1 MINTLEK
8 KIRKKENSLVKIL
21 ILIFT
26 GIIAFGAIILP
37 ISSRPTAFELTIGSV
52 ATQDFQ
58 APRSLTYKSEV
69 LTQQKINA
77 IKNSV
82 PPVYLNIDPAISRQQ
97 IDRLRKS
104 LDFITLVRND
114 NNSDIDQ
121 KINDISNLTHVQV
134 SREIATQLIN
144 LDEQTWTSIQ
154 RETLLVLE
162 QVFRTSIR
170 DYQVEEAKSRVPNL
184 VSFSFNE
191 ENLKLID
198 ALVSPFVVA
207 NSLYSK
213 ELTNEAINTAISEV
227 EPVEKTYSPG
237 EIIIRRGQIID
248 EQTYE
253 ALEQFN
259 FISPDNKQQEYIA
272 SGLFILLQMFFMG
285 LYFNKQ
291 RANSYTVK
299 EIFIISIA
307 FIIFLL
313 AAKFLIPNRTV
324 LPYIFPFAGFTFA
337 IGTLFGFEAAFV
349 LSLSLSTIISFGAF
363 DFQSILPFYLI
374 PSLVGSLILGQGRRV
389 SVFFSAGFITG
400 ILSAGIVISIRLL
413 DGSTDLIGMITLS
426 GASIF
431 NGMAS
436 ASLGLLMQ
444 FFVAQIL
451 GITTAIQLLEISR
464 PDHPL
469 LQFILTN
476 APGSYQHSLQVANM
490 AEQAAK
496 DIGADQLLTRV
507 GSLYHDAGKAA
518 NPSFFIENQ
527 ISEDLNAH
535 DDLDPYLSA
544 ATIIQHVPDGV
555 ELAKKYRLPARI
567 IDFILEHHGT
577 LMTKY
582 FYVKAVE
589 MNDND
594 SESVDVNDFRYPGPI
609 PQSKETALLMLAD
622 GVEARARA
630 DKPSNR
636 EELEKIIHGVIDFCI
651 KEGQL
656 EDTDL
661 TMKDLN
667 TIVNSFS
674 NTLINT
680 YHPRIKY
687 PELKTQ
693 PVEQK
698 EEENETSNLDS
709 E

>member
-1 MINTLEK
+1 MINSLEK
-8 KIRKKENSLVKIL
+8 KFKKRENSFFKIL
-21 ILIFT
+21 ILILT

-37 ISSRPTAFELTIGSV
+37 ISSRPTAFELSVGSV

-58 APRSLTYKSEV
+58 APRNLTYTSDY
-69 LTQQKINA
+69 LTEQKLTT

-82 PPVYLNIDPAISRQQ
+82 TPVYLNIDPAISRQQ

-104 LDFITLVRND
+104 IDFITLVRND
-114 NNSDIDQ
+114 SYSDLNQ
-121 KINDISNLTHVQV
+121 KINDISNLTHTQI
-134 SREIATQLIN
+134 SREVATQLIN
-144 LDEQTWTSIQ
+144 LDEQTWVSIQ
-154 RETLLVLE
+154 REAILVLE
-162 QVFRTSIR
+162 QVFRATIR
-170 DYQVEEAKSRVPNL
+170 DYQVQEAKQRVPTL
-184 VSFSFNE
+184 ISFSFSEDNSKII
-191 ENLKLID
+191 EN
-198 ALVSPFVVA
+198 LVSPFVVP
-207 NSLYSK
+207 NSLFSK
-213 ELTNEAINTAISEV
+213 ELTDEAINLAIEQV
-227 EPVEKTYSPG
+227 EPVEKSYSPG
-237 EIIIRRGQIID
+237 EIIIRRGQIIE

-253 ALEQFN
+253 ALEKFN
-259 FISPDNKQQEYIA
+259 FISPDNKQQEYFATGI
-272 SGLFILLQMFFMG
+272 FILLQMFFLG
-285 LYFNKQ
+285 LYFSKQ
-291 RANSYTVK
+291 RSNSFSVK
-299 EIFIISIA
+299 EILIISIA

-313 AAKFLIPNRTV
+313 SAKFLIPNRTV

-349 LSLSLSTIISFGAF
+349 LSLSLGSIISFGAF
-363 DFQSILPFYLI
+363 DFQSLLPFYLI
-374 PSLVGSLILGQGRRV
+374 PSLCGSLILGQGRRI
-389 SVFFSAGFITG
+389 SVFFSAGFVTG
-400 ILSAGIVISIRLL
+400 ILSAGVILAIRLL

-426 GASIF
+426 GASLF

-476 APGSYQHSLQVANM
+476 APGSYQHSLQVANL

-507 GSLYHDAGKAA
+507 GALYHDAGKAA

-527 ISEDLNAH
+527 IASDLNSH
-535 DDLDPYLSA
+535 DDLDPYISA
-544 ATIIQHVPDGV
+544 ATIIQHIPDGV
-555 ELAKKYRLPARI
+555 ELSKKYRLPSRI
-567 IDFILEHHGT
+567 TDFVREHHGT

-582 FYVKAVE
+582 FYVKAIE
-589 MNDND
+589 ANNNNADL
-594 SESVDVNDFRYPGPI
+594 VDVNDFRYPGPI
-609 PQSKETALLMLAD
+609 PQSKETAMLMLAD

-630 DKPSNR
+630 DKPTNR
-636 EELEKIIHGVIDFCI
+636 EELEKIIHGVIDFCL

-667 TIVNSFS
+667 IIVTSFS

-693 PVEQK
+693 PVELL
-698 EEENETSNLDS
+698 NEPDKS
-709 E
+709 

>member
-1 MINTLEK
+1 MINSLEK
-8 KIRKKENSLVKIL
+8 KIRKKENSLIKIIIL
-21 ILIFT
+21 ILT

-37 ISSRPTAFELTIGSV
+37 ISSRPTAFELSIGSV

-58 APRSLTYKSEV
+58 APRSLTYESEF
-69 LTQQKINA
+69 LTQQKINS
-77 IKNSV
+77 IKNSIT
-82 PPVYLNIDPAISRQQ
+82 PVYLNIDSAISRQQ

-104 LDFITLVRND
+104 LDYITLVRND
-114 NNSDIDQ
+114 SFADINQ

-134 SREIATQLIN
+134 SRDVATQLVN

-154 RETLLVLE
+154 RETLIVLE
-162 QVFRTSIR
+162 QVFRSSIR
-170 DYQVEEAKSRVPNL
+170 DYQVEEAKSRVPTL
-184 VSFSFNE
+184 VSFSFND

-207 NSLYSK
+207 NSLFSE
-213 ELTNEAINTAISEV
+213 ELTQQAINDAISQV
-227 EPVEKTYSPG
+227 EPVQKTYSPG

-253 ALEQFN
+253 ALVQFN
-259 FISPDNKQQEYIA
+259 FISPENKQQEYIA
-272 SGLFILLQMFFMG
+272 SGLFVLVQMFFLG
-285 LYFNKQ
+285 LYFNRQ
-291 RANSYTVK
+291 RTNTYTTK
-299 EIFIISIA
+299 EILIISII

-313 AAKFLIPNRTV
+313 SAKFLIPNRTV
-324 LPYIFPFAGFTFA
+324 LPYIYPFAGFTFA

-349 LSLSLSTIISFGAF
+349 LSLSLSSLISFGAF
-363 DFQSILPFYLI
+363 DFQSLLPFYLL
-374 PSLVGSLILGQGRRV
+374 PSLFGSLILGQGRRI
-389 SVFFSAGFITG
+389 SVFFSAGLVTG
-400 ILSAGIVISIRLL
+400 ILSAVIIIAIRLL

-426 GASIF
+426 GASLF

-476 APGSYQHSLQVANM
+476 APGSYQHSLQVSNM

-527 ISEDLNAH
+527 VSGVINSH

-567 IDFILEHHGT
+567 IDFVKEHHGT

-582 FYVKAVE
+582 FYVKAIE
-589 MNDND
+589 MNSND
-594 SESVDVNDFRYPGPI
+594 SDEVDVNDFRYPGPI

-630 DKPSNR
+630 DKPTNR
-636 EELEKIIHGVIDFCI
+636 EDLEKIIHGVIDFCI

-667 TIVNSFS
+667 TIVSSFS

-693 PVEQK
+693 PVEPK
-698 EEENETSNLDS
+698 EEVDEA
-709 E
+709 

>member
-1 MINTLEK
+1 MKKSLEK
-8 KIRKKENSLVKIL
+8 KFKNNENSLIKIFIL
-21 ILIFT
+21 ILT
-26 GIIAFGAIILP
+26 GIIAFGVNILP
-37 ISSRPTAFELTIGSV
+37 ISSRPTAFELYVGSV

-58 APRSLTYKSEV
+58 APRNLTYTSEI
-69 LTQQKINA
+69 LTEQKINS

-97 IDRLRKS
+97 IDSLRKS
-104 LDFITLVRND
+104 QDFITLVRND
-114 NNSDIDQ
+114 PFSDLNQ
-121 KINDISNLTHVQV
+121 KINDVSNLTHIKL
-134 SREIATQLIN
+134 SREVATQLIN
-144 LDEQTWTSIQ
+144 LDEATWVSIQ
-154 RETLLVLE
+154 RESILVLE
-162 QVFRTSIR
+162 QVFQASIR
-170 DYQVEEAKSRVPNL
+170 DYQIQEAKLRVPTL
-184 VSFSFNE
+184 ISFSFSE
-191 ENLKLID
+191 ESSKIIENL
-198 ALVSPFVVA
+198 VTPFVVS
-207 NSLYSK
+207 NSLFSK
-213 ELTNEAINTAISEV
+213 ELTDDAINSAIGLV
-227 EPVEKTYSPG
+227 EPVQKTYSPG
-237 EIIIRRGQIID
+237 EIIIRRGQVID
-248 EQTYE
+248 DQTYE
-253 ALEQFN
+253 ALEKFN
-259 FISPDNKQQEYIA
+259 FISPDNKNQEYFA
-272 SGLFILLQMFFMG
+272 SGIFILLQMVFMG
-285 LYFNKQ
+285 LYFSKQ
-291 RANSYTVK
+291 KSNTYSVK
-299 EIFIISIA
+299 EFLIISII

-313 AAKFLIPNRTV
+313 SAKFLIPNRTV

-349 LSLSLSTIISFGAF
+349 LSLSLSSIISFGSF
-363 DFQSILPFYLI
+363 DFQSLLPFYLI
-374 PSLVGSLILGQGRRV
+374 PSLCGALILGQGRRV
-389 SVFFSAGFITG
+389 SVFFSAGLITG
-400 ILSAGIVISIRLL
+400 ILSAGIILAIRLL
-413 DGSTDLIGMITLS
+413 DGSTDLMGMITLS
-426 GASIF
+426 GASLF

-476 APGSYQHSLQVANM
+476 APGTYQHSLQVANV

-507 GSLYHDAGKAA
+507 GALYHDAGKSA

-527 ISEDLNAH
+527 VATNINSH
-535 DDLDPYLSA
+535 DNVDPYLSA

-567 IDFILEHHGT
+567 IDFIREHHGT
-577 LMTKY
+577 LMTRY

-589 MNDND
+589 LNNNE
-594 SESVDVNDFRYPGPI
+594 ESAVNVDDFRYPGPT

-630 DKPSNR
+630 DKPTNR
-636 EELEKIIHGVIDFCI
+636 EELEIIIHGVIDFCL

-693 PVEQK
+693 PVELL
-698 EEENETSNLDS
+698 NEPEKS
-709 E
+709 

>member
-1 MINTLEK
+1 MINSLEK
-8 KIRKKENSLVKIL
+8 KFKKRENSFFKIL
-21 ILIFT
+21 ILILT

-37 ISSRPTAFELTIGSV
+37 ISSRPTAFELSVGSV

-58 APRSLTYKSEV
+58 APRNLTYTSDY
-69 LTQQKINA
+69 LTEQRITS

-82 PPVYLNIDPAISRQQ
+82 TPVYLNIDPAISRQQ

-104 LDFITLVRND
+104 IDFITLVRND
-114 NNSDIDQ
+114 SYSDLSQ
-121 KINDISNLTHVQV
+121 KINDLSNLTHTQI
-134 SREIATQLIN
+134 SRDLATQLIN
-144 LDEQTWTSIQ
+144 LDEQTWVSLQ
-154 RETLLVLE
+154 REAILVLE
-162 QVFRTSIR
+162 QVFRATIR
-170 DYQVEEAKSRVPNL
+170 DNQVQEAKQRVPTL
-184 VSFSFNE
+184 ISFSFSEDNTKIIE
-191 ENLKLID
+191 K
-198 ALVSPFVVA
+198 LVSPFVVP
-207 NSLYSK
+207 NSLFSK
-213 ELTNEAINTAISEV
+213 ELTDEAINLAIEQV
-227 EPVEKTYSPG
+227 EPVEKSYSPG

-248 EQTYE
+248 NQTYE
-253 ALEQFN
+253 ALEKFD
-259 FISPDNKQQEYIA
+259 FISPDNKQQEYFATGIFV
-272 SGLFILLQMFFMG
+272 LVQIFLLG
-285 LYFNKQ
+285 LYFSRQ
-291 RANSYTVK
+291 RSNALSVK
-299 EIFIISIA
+299 EILIISIA

-313 AAKFLIPNRTV
+313 SAKFLIPNRTV

-349 LSLSLSTIISFGAF
+349 LSLSLSSMISFGSF
-363 DFQSILPFYLI
+363 DFQSLLPFYLI
-374 PSLVGSLILGQGRRV
+374 PSICGSLILGQGRRI
-389 SVFFSAGFITG
+389 SVFFSAGLVTG
-400 ILSAGIVISIRLL
+400 VLSAGVILAIRLL

-426 GASIF
+426 GASLF

-469 LQFILTN
+469 LQYILTN

-507 GSLYHDAGKAA
+507 GVLYHDAGKAA

-527 ISEDLNAH
+527 IASDINSH
-535 DDLDPYLSA
+535 DELDPYLSA

-555 ELAKKYRLPARI
+555 DLAKKFRLPSRI
-567 IDFILEHHGT
+567 IDFIKEHHGT
-577 LMTKY
+577 LMVKY
-582 FYVKAVE
+582 FYVKAIE
-589 MNDND
+589 ANNHD
-594 SESVDVNDFRYPGPI
+594 SNSVDVDDFRYPGPI

-622 GVEARARA
+622 GVEAKARA
-630 DKPSNR
+630 DKPTNR
-636 EELEKIIHGVIDFCI
+636 EELEKIIHGVIDFCL

-656 EDTDL
+656 EDTEL

-667 TIVNSFS
+667 IIINSFS

-687 PELKTQ
+687 PELKPQ
-693 PVEQK
+693 PVELL
-698 EEENETSNLDS
+698 NEPDES
-709 E
+709 

>member
-1 MINTLEK
+1 MINSLEK
-8 KIRKKENSLVKIL
+8 KIRKKENSLIKIF
-21 ILIFT
+21 ILLLT
-26 GIIAFGAIILP
+26 GVVAFGSIILP
-37 ISSRPTAFELTIGSV
+37 ISSRPTAFELSVGSV
-52 ATQDFQ
+52 ASQDFQ
-58 APRSLTYKSEV
+58 APRSLTYRSEF
-69 LTQQKINA
+69 LTQQRINTVT
-77 IKNSV
+77 NSV
-82 PPVYLNIDPAISRQQ
+82 TPVYLNIDPAISRQQ
-97 IDRLRKS
+97 IDRLRRS
-104 LDFITLVRND
+104 LDYITLVRND
-114 NNSDIDQ
+114 SFADLNQ
-121 KINDISNLTHVQV
+121 KINDVSNLTFVKL
-134 SREIATQLIN
+134 SRETATLLLN
-144 LDEQTWTSIQ
+144 LDEQTWVSIQ

-162 QVFRTSIR
+162 QVFRSSIR

-184 VSFSFNE
+184 VSFSFSE
-191 ENLKLID
+191 ENLKIID
-198 ALVSPFVVA
+198 VIVSQFVVA
-207 NSLYSK
+207 NSLFSQ
-213 ELTNEAINTAISEV
+213 ELTDQAIKDAISQI
-227 EPVEKTYSPG
+227 EPVEKTYSPV

-253 ALEQFN
+253 ALVQFN
-259 FISPDNKQQEYIA
+259 FISPENKQQEYVA
-272 SGLFILLQMFFMG
+272 SGLFILLQMIFLG

-291 RANSYTVK
+291 RSNSYTVK
-299 EIFIISIA
+299 EILIISIA
-307 FIIFLL
+307 FLIFLL
-313 AAKFLIPNRTV
+313 SAKFLIPNRTV

-337 IGTLFGFEAAFV
+337 IGTLFGFEAAFI
-349 LSLSLSTIISFGAF
+349 LSLSLSSIIAFGSF
-363 DFQSILPFYLI
+363 DFQSLLPFYLL
-374 PSLVGSLILGQGRRV
+374 PSLFGSLILGQGRRV
-389 SVFFSAGFITG
+389 SVFFTSGLVTG
-400 ILSAGIVISIRLL
+400 IISAITIISIRLL

-426 GASIF
+426 GASLF
-431 NGMAS
+431 NGMAA

-444 FFVAQIL
+444 YFVAQIL

-507 GSLYHDAGKAA
+507 GALYHDAGKAA

-527 ISEDLNAH
+527 ISGDLNAH

-544 ATIIQHVPDGV
+544 ATIIQHVPDGAD
-555 ELAKKYRLPARI
+555 LAKKYRLPARI
-567 IDFILEHHGT
+567 IDFVNEHHGT

-582 FYVKAVE
+582 FYVKAIE
-589 MNDND
+589 LNGNDV
-594 SESVDVNDFRYPGPI
+594 ESVDVNDFRYPGPI
-609 PQSKETALLMLAD
+609 PQTKETALLMLAD

-630 DKPSNR
+630 DKPTNR

-674 NTLINT
+674 STLINT

-693 PVEQK
+693 PVEVQK
-698 EEENETSNLDS
+698 ENAEA
-709 E
+709 

>member
-1 MINTLEK
+1 MKNSLEK
-8 KIRKKENSLVKIL
+8 RLKKRESSYIKIFIL
-21 ILIFT
+21 ILA
-26 GIIAFGAIILP
+26 GIVAFGANILP
-37 ISSRPTAFELTIGSV
+37 ISSRPTAFELSVGSV
-52 ATQDFQ
+52 STQDFQ
-58 APRSLTYKSEV
+58 APRTLTYTSEI
-69 LTQQKINA
+69 LTEQKINS

-82 PPVYLNIDPAISRQQ
+82 SPVYLNIDPAISRQQ

-114 NNSDIDQ
+114 PFSDLNQ
-121 KINDISNLTHVQV
+121 KINDISNLTHIQL
-134 SREIATQLIN
+134 SRDVALQLIN
-144 LDEQTWTSIQ
+144 LDEPTWVSIQ
-154 RETLLVLE
+154 RESILVLE
-162 QVFRTSIR
+162 QVFRSTIR
-170 DYQVEEAKSRVPNL
+170 DYQLQESKLRIPTL
-184 VSFSFNE
+184 ISFSFSE
-191 ENLKLID
+191 ENTKIIEN
-198 ALVSPFVVA
+198 LVSPFVVP
-207 NSLYSK
+207 NSLFSK
-213 ELTNEAINTAISEV
+213 ELTDEAIQSAVAQV
-227 EPVEKTYSPG
+227 EPVQKTYSPG
-237 EIIIRRGQIID
+237 EIIIRRGQVID
-248 EQTYE
+248 DQTYE
-253 ALEQFN
+253 ALEKFN
-259 FISPDNKQQEYIA
+259 FISPDNKNQGYFA
-272 SGLFILLQMFFMG
+272 SGIFILLQMFFLG
-285 LYFNKQ
+285 LYFSKQ
-291 RANSYTVK
+291 KSNTFSIK
-299 EIFIISIA
+299 EILIIAIT

-313 AAKFLIPNRTV
+313 SAKFLIPNRTV
-324 LPYIFPFAGFTFA
+324 IPYIFPFAGFTFA

-349 LSLSLSTIISFGAF
+349 LSLSLSSIISFGSF
-363 DFQSILPFYLI
+363 DFQSLLPFYLL
-374 PSLVGSLILGQGRRV
+374 PSLCGALVLGQGRRV
-389 SVFFSAGFITG
+389 SVFFTAGLITG
-400 ILSAGIVISIRLL
+400 IFSAGVIIAIRLL
-413 DGSTDLIGMITLS
+413 DGSTDLMGMITLS
-426 GASIF
+426 GASLF

-476 APGSYQHSLQVANM
+476 APGTYQHSLQVANL

-507 GSLYHDAGKAA
+507 GALYHDAGKGA

-527 ISEDLNAH
+527 VATNINSH
-535 DDLDPYLSA
+535 DNLDPYLSA

-567 IDFILEHHGT
+567 IDFIKEHHGT
-577 LMTKY
+577 LMTRY

-589 MNDND
+589 LNNHD
-594 SESVDVNDFRYPGPI
+594 ETAVDVNDFRYPGPS

-630 DKPSNR
+630 DKPTNR
-636 EELEKIIHGVIDFCI
+636 EELEKIIHGVIDFCL

-693 PVEQK
+693 PVELL
-698 EEENETSNLDS
+698 NEPEKS
-709 E
+709 

>member
-1 MINTLEK
+1 MINSLEK
-8 KIRKKENSLVKIL
+8 KFKKRENSFFKIFIL
-21 ILIFT
+21 ILT
-26 GIIAFGAIILP
+26 GIIAFGSIILP
-37 ISSRPTAFELTIGSV
+37 ISSRPTAFELSVGSV

-58 APRSLTYKSEV
+58 APRNITYTSDYLTE
-69 LTQQKINA
+69 QKISS

-82 PPVYLNIDPAISRQQ
+82 TPVYLNIDPAISRQQ

-114 NNSDIDQ
+114 SYSDLNQ
-121 KINDISNLTHVQV
+121 KINDISNLTHTQI
-134 SREIATQLIN
+134 SRDVATQLIN
-144 LDEQTWTSIQ
+144 LDEQTWVSIQ
-154 RETLLVLE
+154 REAILVLE
-162 QVFRTSIR
+162 QVFRASIR
-170 DYQVEEAKSRVPNL
+170 DYQISEAKLRVPTL
-184 VSFSFNE
+184 ISFSFSE
-191 ENLKLID
+191 ENTKIIEN
-198 ALVSPFVVA
+198 LVSPFVVP
-207 NSLYSK
+207 NSLFSK
-213 ELTNEAINTAISEV
+213 ELTDEAINAAIEQV
-227 EPVEKTYSPG
+227 DPVEKSYSPG

-248 EQTYE
+248 QQTYE
-253 ALEQFN
+253 ALEKFN
-259 FISPDNKQQEYIA
+259 FISPDNKQQEYLA
-272 SGLFILLQMFFMG
+272 SGIFILLQMFFMG
-285 LYFNKQ
+285 LYFSKQ
-291 RANSYTVK
+291 RSNSFSVK
-299 EIFIISIA
+299 EILIISIA
-307 FIIFLL
+307 FIVFLL
-313 AAKFLIPNRTV
+313 SAKFLIPNRTV
-324 LPYIFPFAGFTFA
+324 LPYLFPFAGFTFA

-349 LSLSLSTIISFGAF
+349 LSLSLSSIISFGSF
-363 DFQSILPFYLI
+363 DFQSLLPFYLI
-374 PSLVGSLILGQGRRV
+374 PALCGSLILGQGRRI
-389 SVFFSAGFITG
+389 SVFFSAGLVTG
-400 ILSAGIVISIRLL
+400 ILSGGVILAIRLL

-426 GASIF
+426 GASLF

-436 ASLGLLMQ
+436 ASLGLLLQ

-476 APGSYQHSLQVANM
+476 APGSYQHSLQVANL

-507 GSLYHDAGKAA
+507 GTLYHDAGKAA

-527 ISEDLNAH
+527 IASDINAH

-544 ATIIQHVPDGV
+544 ATIIQHVKDGV
-555 ELAKKYRLPARI
+555 DLAKKFRLPSRI
-567 IDFILEHHGT
+567 IDFVKEHHGT

-582 FYVKAVE
+582 FYVKAIE
-589 MNDND
+589 ANNHD
-594 SESVDVNDFRYPGPI
+594 SDSVDVDDFRYPGPI

-630 DKPSNR
+630 DKPTNR
-636 EELEKIIHGVIDFCI
+636 EELEKIIHGVIDFCL

-656 EDTDL
+656 EDTEL

-667 TIVNSFS
+667 IIVNSFS

-693 PVEQK
+693 PVELL
-698 EEENETSNLDS
+698 NEPD
-709 E
+709 

>member
-1 MINTLEK
+1 MINSLEK
-8 KIRKKENSLVKIL
+8 KFKKRENSFFKIL
-21 ILIFT
+21 ILILT

-37 ISSRPTAFELTIGSV
+37 ISSRPTAFELSVGSV

-58 APRSLTYKSEV
+58 APRNLTYTSDY
-69 LTQQKINA
+69 LTEQRITS

-82 PPVYLNIDPAISRQQ
+82 TPVYLNIDPAISRQQ

-104 LDFITLVRND
+104 IDFITLVRND
-114 NNSDIDQ
+114 SYSDLSQ
-121 KINDISNLTHVQV
+121 KINDLSNLTHTQI
-134 SREIATQLIN
+134 SRDLATQLIN
-144 LDEQTWTSIQ
+144 LDEQTWVSLQ
-154 RETLLVLE
+154 REAILVLE
-162 QVFRTSIR
+162 QVFRATIR
-170 DYQVEEAKSRVPNL
+170 DNQVQEAKQRVPTL
-184 VSFSFNE
+184 ISFSFSEDNTKIIE
-191 ENLKLID
+191 K
-198 ALVSPFVVA
+198 LVSPFVVP
-207 NSLYSK
+207 NSLFSK
-213 ELTNEAINTAISEV
+213 ELTDEAINLAIEQV
-227 EPVEKTYSPG
+227 EPVEKSYSPG

-248 EQTYE
+248 NQTYE
-253 ALEQFN
+253 ALEKFD
-259 FISPDNKQQEYIA
+259 FISPDNKQQEYFATGIFV
-272 SGLFILLQMFFMG
+272 LVQIFLLG
-285 LYFNKQ
+285 LYFSRQ
-291 RANSYTVK
+291 RSNALSVK
-299 EIFIISIA
+299 EILIISIA

-313 AAKFLIPNRTV
+313 SAKFLIPNRTV

-349 LSLSLSTIISFGAF
+349 LSLSLSSMISFGSF
-363 DFQSILPFYLI
+363 DFQSLLPFYLI
-374 PSLVGSLILGQGRRV
+374 PSICGSLILGQGRRI
-389 SVFFSAGFITG
+389 SVFFSAGLVTG
-400 ILSAGIVISIRLL
+400 VLSAGVILAIRLL

-426 GASIF
+426 GASLF

-507 GSLYHDAGKAA
+507 GVLYHDAGKAA

-527 ISEDLNAH
+527 IASDINSH
-535 DDLDPYLSA
+535 DELDPYLSA

-555 ELAKKYRLPARI
+555 DLAKKFRLPSRI
-567 IDFILEHHGT
+567 IDFIKEHHGT
-577 LMTKY
+577 LMVKY
-582 FYVKAVE
+582 FYVKAIE
-589 MNDND
+589 ANNHD
-594 SESVDVNDFRYPGPI
+594 SNSVDVDDFRYPGPI

-622 GVEARARA
+622 GVEAKARA
-630 DKPSNR
+630 DKPTNR
-636 EELEKIIHGVIDFCI
+636 EELEKIIHGVIDFCL

-656 EDTDL
+656 EDTEL

-667 TIVNSFS
+667 IIINSFS

-687 PELKTQ
+687 PELKPQ
-693 PVEQK
+693 PVELL
-698 EEENETSNLDS
+698 NEPDES
-709 E
+709 

>member
-1 MINTLEK
+1 MINSLEK
-8 KIRKKENSLVKIL
+8 KFKKKENSFLKIL
-21 ILIFT
+21 ILILT
-26 GIIAFGAIILP
+26 GIIAFGSIILP
-37 ISSRPTAFELTIGSV
+37 ISSRSTAFELSVGSV

-58 APRSLTYKSEV
+58 APRNLTYTSDY
-69 LTQQKINA
+69 LTEQRISS

-82 PPVYLNIDPAISRQQ
+82 TPVYLNIDPAISRQQ

-104 LDFITLVRND
+104 IDFITLVRND
-114 NNSDIDQ
+114 SYADLDQ
-121 KINDISNLTHVQV
+121 KINDLSNLTHIQIPRDVA
-134 SREIATQLIN
+134 IQLIN
-144 LDEQTWTSIQ
+144 LDEQTWVSIQ
-154 RETLLVLE
+154 REAILVLE
-162 QVFRTSIR
+162 QVFRETIR
-170 DYQVEEAKSRVPNL
+170 DYQVQEAKQRVATL
-184 VSFSFNE
+184 ISFSFNE
-191 ENLKLID
+191 VNSKIIEN
-198 ALVSPFVVA
+198 LVSPFIVP
-207 NSLYSK
+207 NSLFSK
-213 ELTNEAINTAISEV
+213 ELTDEAINSAIEQV
-227 EPVEKTYSPG
+227 QPVEKSYSPG

-253 ALEQFN
+253 ALEKFN
-259 FISPDNKQQEYIA
+259 FISPENKQQEYFATGIY
-272 SGLFILLQMFFMG
+272 ILLQMFFLG

-291 RANSYTVK
+291 KSNSFSVK
-299 EIFIISIA
+299 EILIISII
-307 FIIFLL
+307 FVIFLL
-313 AAKFLIPNRTV
+313 SAKFLIPNRTV

-337 IGTLFGFEAAFV
+337 IGTLFGFEAAFI
-349 LSLSLSTIISFGAF
+349 LSLSLSSIISFGSF
-363 DFQSILPFYLI
+363 DFQSLLPFYLI
-374 PSLVGSLILGQGRRV
+374 PSLFGSLVLGQGRRI
-389 SVFFSAGFITG
+389 SVFFSAGLLTG
-400 ILSAGIVISIRLL
+400 ILSIGVILAIRLL

-426 GASIF
+426 GASLF

-436 ASLGLLMQ
+436 ASLGLLLQ

-507 GSLYHDAGKAA
+507 GALYHDAGKAA

-527 ISEDLNAH
+527 ISSDINAH

-555 ELAKKYRLPARI
+555 DLAKKFHLPSRI
-567 IDFILEHHGT
+567 IDFVKEHHGT

-582 FYVKAVE
+582 FYIKAIE
-589 MNDND
+589 ANNNDAD
-594 SESVDVNDFRYPGPI
+594 SVDVDDFRYPGPI

-630 DKPSNR
+630 DKPTNR
-636 EELEKIIHGVIDFCI
+636 EELEKIIHGVIDFCL

-656 EDTDL
+656 EDTEL

-667 TIVNSFS
+667 IIVNSFS

-693 PVEQK
+693 PVELL
-698 EEENETSNLDS
+698 NEPDKP
-709 E
+709 

>member
-1 MINTLEK
+1 MINSLEK
-8 KIRKKENSLVKIL
+8 KIRKKENSLIKIFIL
-21 ILIFT
+21 ILT

-37 ISSRPTAFELTIGSV
+37 ISSRPTAFELSIGSV

-58 APRSLTYKSEV
+58 APRSLTYESEF
-69 LTQQKINA
+69 LTQQKINS
-77 IKNSV
+77 IKNSIT
-82 PPVYLNIDPAISRQQ
+82 PVYLNIDPAISRQQ

-104 LDFITLVRND
+104 LDYITLVRND
-114 NNSDIDQ
+114 SFADINQ

-134 SREIATQLIN
+134 SRELATKLVNI
-144 LDEQTWTSIQ
+144 DEQTWTSIQ
-154 RETLLVLE
+154 RETLIVLE
-162 QVFRTSIR
+162 QVFRSSIR
-170 DYQVEEAKSRVPNL
+170 DYQVAEAKSRVPTL
-184 VSFSFNE
+184 VSFSFND

-207 NSLYSK
+207 NSLFSE
-213 ELTNEAINTAISEV
+213 ELTQQAIDDAISQV
-227 EPVEKTYSPG
+227 EPVQKTYSPG

-253 ALEQFN
+253 ALVQFN
-259 FISPDNKQQEYIA
+259 FISPENKQQEYIA
-272 SGLFILLQMFFMG
+272 SGLFVLAQMFFLG
-285 LYFNKQ
+285 LYFNRQ
-291 RANSYTVK
+291 RTNTYSVK
-299 EIFIISIA
+299 EILIISII

-313 AAKFLIPNRTV
+313 SAKFLIPNRTV
-324 LPYIFPFAGFTFA
+324 LPYIYPFAGFTFA

-349 LSLSLSTIISFGAF
+349 LSLSLSSIISFGAF
-363 DFQSILPFYLI
+363 DFQSLLPFYLL
-374 PSLVGSLILGQGRRV
+374 PSLFGSLILGQGRRI
-389 SVFFSAGFITG
+389 SVFFSAGLVTG
-400 ILSAGIVISIRLL
+400 ILSGVIIISIRLL

-426 GASIF
+426 GASLF

-507 GSLYHDAGKAA
+507 GALYHDAGKAA

-527 ISEDLNAH
+527 ISGDINSH

-567 IDFILEHHGT
+567 IDFVKEHHGT

-582 FYVKAVE
+582 FYVKAIE
-589 MNDND
+589 MNNNN
-594 SESVDVNDFRYPGPI
+594 SEEVDVNDFRYPGPS

-630 DKPSNR
+630 DKPANR
-636 EELEKIIHGVIDFCI
+636 EDLNKIIHGVIDFCI

-667 TIVNSFS
+667 TIVSSFS
-674 NTLINT
+674 NTLLNT

-693 PVEQK
+693 PVEPK
-698 EEENETSNLDS
+698 EEVDEA
-709 E
+709 

>member
-1 MINTLEK
+1 MINSLEK
-8 KIRKKENSLVKIL
+8 KFKKRENSFLKIL
-21 ILIFT
+21 ILVLT
-26 GIIAFGAIILP
+26 GLIAFGSIILP
-37 ISSRPTAFELTIGSV
+37 ISSRPTAFELSIGSV

-58 APRSLTYKSEV
+58 APRNLTYVSNY
-69 LTQQKINA
+69 LTQQKINS

-82 PPVYLNIDPAISRQQ
+82 SPVYLNIDPAISRQQ

-104 LDFITLVRND
+104 LDYITLIRND
-114 NNSDIDQ
+114 MFSDINQ
-121 KINDISNLTHVQV
+121 KTNDISNLTHTQL
-134 SREIATQLIN
+134 SREIASQLLN
-144 LDEQTWTSIQ
+144 LDETTWVSIQ
-154 RETLLVLE
+154 RETILVLE
-162 QVFRTSIR
+162 QVFRSSIR
-170 DYQVEEAKSRVPNL
+170 DNQVQETKLRIPTL
-184 VSFSFNE
+184 ISFTFSE
-191 ENLKLID
+191 ENLKLIESI
-198 ALVSPFVVA
+198 VKPFVVA
-207 NSLYSK
+207 NSLFS
-213 ELTNEAINTAISEV
+213 EQLTDEAINLAIEQV

-248 EQTYE
+248 EQIYE
-253 ALEQFN
+253 ALDLFD
-259 FISPDNKQQEYIA
+259 FISPDSKRQEYFA
-272 SGLFILLQMFFMG
+272 SGIFVLLQMFLLG
-285 LYFNKQ
+285 VYFNKQ
-291 RANSYTVK
+291 RSNSYTVK
-299 EIFIISIA
+299 EILIISIA
-307 FIIFLL
+307 FIVFLM

-349 LSLSLSTIISFGAF
+349 LSLSLSSLISFGSF
-363 DFQSILPFYLI
+363 DFQSLLPFYLI
-374 PSLVGSLILGQGRRV
+374 PSLCGSLILGQGRRV
-389 SVFFSAGFITG
+389 SVFFSAGLITG
-400 ILSAGIVISIRLL
+400 VISAGIIIAIRLL
-413 DGSTDLIGMITLS
+413 EGTTDLLGLLTLS
-426 GASIF
+426 GASFF

-507 GSLYHDAGKAA
+507 GVLYHDAGKAA

-527 ISEDLNAH
+527 VAGNINSH

-555 ELAKKYRLPARI
+555 ELAKKYRLPSRI
-567 IDFILEHHGT
+567 IDFIKEHHGT

-589 MNDND
+589 MNNND
-594 SESVDVNDFRYPGPI
+594 SESVDINEFRYPGPK
-609 PQSKETALLMLAD
+609 PQSKETAVLMLAD
-622 GVEARARA
+622 GIEARARA
-630 DKPSNR
+630 DKPANR
-636 EELEKIIHGVIDFCI
+636 EELEEIIHGVIDFCL

-661 TMKDLN
+661 TMRDLN
-667 TIVNSFS
+667 IIVNSFS

-693 PVEQK
+693 PA
-698 EEENETSNLDS
+698 ETSNES
-709 E
+709 NES

>member
-1 MINTLEK
+1 MINKIEK
-8 KIRKKENSLVKIL
+8 KFKKRENSFFKIL
-21 ILIFT
+21 ILILT

-37 ISSRPTAFELTIGSV
+37 ISSRPTAFELSVGSV

-58 APRSLTYKSEV
+58 APRNLTYTSDY
-69 LTQQKINA
+69 LTQQRINS

-82 PPVYLNIDPAISRQQ
+82 TPVYLNIDPAISRQQ

-104 LDFITLVRND
+104 VDFITLVRND
-114 NNSDIDQ
+114 SYSDLNQ
-121 KINDISNLTHVQV
+121 KINDISNLTHTQI
-134 SREIATQLIN
+134 SREVATQLIN
-144 LDEQTWTSIQ
+144 LDEQTWVSIQ
-154 RETLLVLE
+154 REAILVLE
-162 QVFRTSIR
+162 QVFRATIR
-170 DYQVEEAKSRVPNL
+170 DFQVQEARQRVPTL
-184 VSFSFNE
+184 ISFSFSE
-191 ENLKLID
+191 ENSKIIEN
-198 ALVSPFVVA
+198 LVSPFVVP
-207 NSLYSK
+207 NSLFSK
-213 ELTNEAINTAISEV
+213 ELTDEAINAAIDKV
-227 EPVEKTYSPG
+227 EPVEKSYSPG

-253 ALEQFN
+253 ALEKFN
-259 FISPDNKQQEYIA
+259 FISPDNKQQEYFATGI
-272 SGLFILLQMFFMG
+272 FILLQMFFLG
-285 LYFNKQ
+285 LYFSKQ
-291 RANSYTVK
+291 RSNSFSVK
-299 EIFIISIA
+299 EILIISIA

-313 AAKFLIPNRTV
+313 SAKFLIPNRTV

-337 IGTLFGFEAAFV
+337 IGTLFGFEVAFV
-349 LSLSLSTIISFGAF
+349 LSLSLSSIISFGSF
-363 DFQSILPFYLI
+363 DFQSLLPFYLL
-374 PSLVGSLILGQGRRV
+374 PSLCGSLILGQGRRI
-389 SVFFSAGFITG
+389 SVFFSAGLVTG
-400 ILSAGIVISIRLL
+400 VLSAGIILAIRLL
-413 DGSTDLIGMITLS
+413 DGSTDLIGMLTLS
-426 GASIF
+426 GASLF

-476 APGSYQHSLQVANM
+476 APGTYQHSLQVSNL

-507 GSLYHDAGKAA
+507 GALYHDAGKAA

-527 ISEDLNAH
+527 IASDLNSH

-555 ELAKKYRLPARI
+555 DLAKKFRLPSRI
-567 IDFILEHHGT
+567 IDFVKEHHGT

-582 FYVKAVE
+582 FYIKAIEENNHDADSVE
-589 MNDND
+589 
-594 SESVDVNDFRYPGPI
+594 VDDFRYPGPA

-630 DKPSNR
+630 DKPTNR
-636 EELEKIIHGVIDFCI
+636 EELEKIIHGVIDFCL

-656 EDTDL
+656 EDTEL

-667 TIVNSFS
+667 IIVNSFS

-693 PVEQK
+693 PVELL
-698 EEENETSNLDS
+698 NEPD
-709 E
+709 

>member
-1 MINTLEK
+1 MINSLEK
-8 KIRKKENSLVKIL
+8 KFKKKENSFFKIL
-21 ILIFT
+21 ILILT
-26 GIIAFGAIILP
+26 GIIAFGSIMLP
-37 ISSRPTAFELTIGSV
+37 ISSRPTAFELSVGSV

-58 APRSLTYKSEV
+58 APRNLTYTSDY
-69 LTQQKINA
+69 LTEQRISS

-82 PPVYLNIDPAISRQQ
+82 APVYLNIDPAISRQQ

-104 LDFITLVRND
+104 IDFITLVRND
-114 NNSDIDQ
+114 SYADLDQ
-121 KINDISNLTHVQV
+121 KINDLSDLTHTQI
-134 SREIATQLIN
+134 SRDVATQLIN
-144 LDEQTWTSIQ
+144 LDEQTWVSIQ
-154 RETLLVLE
+154 REAILVLE
-162 QVFRTSIR
+162 QVFRATIR
-170 DYQVEEAKSRVPNL
+170 DYQVQEAKQRVATL
-184 VSFSFNE
+184 ISFSFSEDNSKII
-191 ENLKLID
+191 EN
-198 ALVSPFVVA
+198 LVSPFVVP
-207 NSLYSK
+207 NSLFSK
-213 ELTNEAINTAISEV
+213 DLTDEAIAKAIEQV
-227 EPVEKTYSPG
+227 EPVEKSYSPG

-253 ALEQFN
+253 ALEIFS
-259 FISPDNKQQEYIA
+259 FISPDNKQQEYFATGI
-272 SGLFILLQMFFMG
+272 FILLQMFFLG
-285 LYFNKQ
+285 LYFSKQ
-291 RANSYTVK
+291 KSNSFSVK
-299 EIFIISIA
+299 EIFLISII
-307 FIIFLL
+307 FVIFLL
-313 AAKFLIPNRTV
+313 SAKFLIPNRTV

-337 IGTLFGFEAAFV
+337 IGTLFGFEAAFI
-349 LSLSLSTIISFGAF
+349 LSLSLSSIISFGSF
-363 DFQSILPFYLI
+363 DFQSLLPFYLI
-374 PSLVGSLILGQGRRV
+374 PSLFGSLVLGHGRRI
-389 SVFFSAGFITG
+389 SVFFSAGLLTG
-400 ILSAGIVISIRLL
+400 ILSAGVILAIRLL

-426 GASIF
+426 GASLF
-431 NGMAS
+431 SGMAS

-476 APGSYQHSLQVANM
+476 APGTYQHSLQVANM

-507 GSLYHDAGKAA
+507 GALYHDAGKGA

-527 ISEDLNAH
+527 ISNEINAH

-555 ELAKKYRLPARI
+555 DLAKKFRLPSRI
-567 IDFILEHHGT
+567 IDFVKEHHGT

-582 FYVKAVE
+582 FYIKAIEANNNDADSVE
-589 MNDND
+589 
-594 SESVDVNDFRYPGPI
+594 VDDFRYPGPI

-630 DKPSNR
+630 DKPTNR
-636 EELEKIIHGVIDFCI
+636 EDLEKIIHGVIDFCL

-656 EDTDL
+656 EDTEL

-667 TIVNSFS
+667 IIVNSFS

-693 PVEQK
+693 PVELL
-698 EEENETSNLDS
+698 NEPDKP
-709 E
+709 

>member
-1 MINTLEK
+1 MKKIIEK
-8 KIRKKENSLVKIL
+8 KFKKRENSFFKIFIL
-21 ILIFT
+21 ILT
-26 GIIAFGAIILP
+26 GIIAFGASILP
-37 ISSRPTAFELTIGSV
+37 ISSRPTAFELSVGSV

-58 APRSLTYKSEV
+58 APRNLTYTSGY
-69 LTQQKINA
+69 LTEQNINS

-82 PPVYLNIDPAISRQQ
+82 SPVYLNIDPAISRQQ

-104 LDFITLVRND
+104 QDFITLVRND
-114 NNSDIDQ
+114 TFSDINQ
-121 KINDISNLTHVQV
+121 KINDISNLTHTQL
-134 SREIATQLIN
+134 SREEATQLIN
-144 LDEQTWTSIQ
+144 LDESTWVAIQ
-154 RETLLVLE
+154 REAILVLE
-162 QVFRTSIR
+162 QVFRATIR
-170 DYQVEEAKSRVPNL
+170 DYQMQEAKLRVPTL
-184 VSFSFNE
+184 ISFSFSE
-191 ENLKLID
+191 ENSEIID
-198 ALVSPFVVA
+198 NLVSPFVIP
-207 NSLYSK
+207 NSLFSK
-213 ELTNEAINTAISEV
+213 ELTEEAINSAIALV
-227 EPVEKTYSPG
+227 EPVQKTYSPG

-253 ALEQFN
+253 ALDQFN
-259 FISPDNKQQEYIA
+259 FISPDNKNQEYIA
-272 SGLFILLQMFFMG
+272 TGIFILLQMVFMG
-285 LYFNKQ
+285 IYFNKQ
-291 RANSYTVK
+291 KSNTYTVK
-299 EIFIISIA
+299 EILIIAIA
-307 FIIFLL
+307 FLIFLL
-313 AAKFLIPNRTV
+313 SAKFLIPNRTV

-337 IGTLFGFEAAFV
+337 IGTLFGFKAAFI
-349 LSLSLSTIISFGAF
+349 LSLSLSSIISFGSF
-363 DFQSILPFYLI
+363 DFQSLLPFYLL
-374 PSLVGSLILGQGRRV
+374 PSLCGALVLGQGRRV
-389 SVFFSAGFITG
+389 SVFFSAGLTTG
-400 ILSAGIVISIRLL
+400 IISTGIILAIRLL

-426 GASIF
+426 GASLF

-476 APGSYQHSLQVANM
+476 APGTYQHSLQVANM

-507 GSLYHDAGKAA
+507 GALYHDAGKGA

-527 ISEDLNAH
+527 VAGDLNSH
-535 DDLDPYLSA
+535 DDLNPYLSA

-555 ELAKKYRLPARI
+555 DLAKKYRLPARI
-567 IDFILEHHGT
+567 IDFVREHHGT

-582 FYVKAVE
+582 FYIKAIE
-589 MNDND
+589 MNNND
-594 SESVDVNDFRYPGPI
+594 KSAVDVDDFRYPGPT

-630 DKPSNR
+630 DKPTNR
-636 EELEKIIHGVIDFCI
+636 EELEKIIHGVIDFCL

-656 EDTDL
+656 ENTEL

-693 PVEQK
+693 PVELLN
-698 EEENETSNLDS
+698 EPENP
-709 E
+709 

>member
-1 MINTLEK
+1 MRNSLEK
-8 KIRKKENSLVKIL
+8 KFKKRESSFFKIFIL
-21 ILIFT
+21 ILT
-26 GIIAFGAIILP
+26 GIIAFGVSILP
-37 ISSRPTAFELTIGSV
+37 ISSRPTAYELSVGSV

-58 APRSLTYKSEV
+58 APRNLTYTSEF
-69 LTQQKINA
+69 LTEQKINS

-82 PPVYLNIDPAISRQQ
+82 PPVYQNIDSAISRQQ

-104 LDFITLVRND
+104 QDFITQVRND
-114 NNSDIDQ
+114 SFSDLNQ
-121 KINDISNLTHVQV
+121 KINDISNLTYINL
-134 SREIATQLIN
+134 SREVATQLIN
-144 LDEQTWTSIQ
+144 LDEPTWVSIQ
-154 RETLLVLE
+154 RESILVLE
-162 QVFRTSIR
+162 QVFRATIR
-170 DYQVEEAKSRVPNL
+170 DYQVQESKLRVPTFI
-184 VSFSFNE
+184 SFSFSE
-191 ENLKLID
+191 ENTEIIEN
-198 ALVSPFVVA
+198 LVSPFVVP
-207 NSLYSK
+207 NSLFSK
-213 ELTNEAINTAISEV
+213 ELTDEAIKSAVAQV
-227 EPVEKTYSPG
+227 EPVQKTYSPG
-237 EIIIRRGQIID
+237 EIIIRRGQVID
-248 EQTYE
+248 DQTYE
-253 ALEQFN
+253 ALEKFN
-259 FISPDNKQQEYIA
+259 FISPDNKNQEYFA
-272 SGLFILLQMFFMG
+272 SGIFILILMLFMG
-285 LYFNKQ
+285 IYFNKQ
-291 RANSYTVK
+291 KSNAFSVK
-299 EIFIISIA
+299 EFLIIAITFIL
-307 FIIFLL
+307 FLL

-349 LSLSLSTIISFGAF
+349 LSLSLSSIIAFGSY
-363 DFQSILPFYLI
+363 DFQNLLPFYLI
-374 PSLVGSLILGQGRRV
+374 PSLTGALILGQGRRV
-389 SVFFSAGFITG
+389 SVFFSAGLITG
-400 ILSAGIVISIRLL
+400 IFSAAIILAIRLL
-413 DGSTDLIGMITLS
+413 DGSTDIMGMITLS
-426 GASIF
+426 GASLF

-476 APGSYQHSLQVANM
+476 APGTYQHSLQVANV

-496 DIGADQLLTRV
+496 DIGADQLLTRI
-507 GSLYHDAGKAA
+507 GALYHDAGKSA

-527 ISEDLNAH
+527 VATDINSH

-544 ATIIQHVPDGV
+544 ATIIQHVHDGV

-567 IDFILEHHGT
+567 IDFIREHHGT
-577 LMTKY
+577 LMVRY

-589 MNDND
+589 MNNND
-594 SESVDVNDFRYPGPI
+594 KSAVNVNDFRYPGPS

-630 DKPSNR
+630 DKPTNR
-636 EELEKIIHGVIDFCI
+636 EELEKIIHGVIDFCL

-656 EDTDL
+656 EDTEL

-667 TIVNSFS
+667 TIVNSFA

-693 PVEQK
+693 PVEML
-698 EEENETSNLDS
+698 NEPEKS
-709 E
+709 

>member
-1 MINTLEK
+1 MINSLEK
-8 KIRKKENSLVKIL
+8 KIRKKENSLIKIFIL
-21 ILIFT
+21 ILT

-37 ISSRPTAFELTIGSV
+37 ISSRPTAFELSIGSV

-58 APRSLTYKSEV
+58 APRSLTYESEF
-69 LTQQKINA
+69 LTQQKINS
-77 IKNSV
+77 IKNSIT
-82 PPVYLNIDPAISRQQ
+82 PVYLNIDPAISRQQ

-104 LDFITLVRND
+104 LDYITLVRND
-114 NNSDIDQ
+114 SFADINQ

-134 SREIATQLIN
+134 SREVATQLVN

-154 RETLLVLE
+154 RETLIVLE
-162 QVFRTSIR
+162 QVFRSSIR
-170 DYQVEEAKSRVPNL
+170 DYQVEEAKSRVPTL
-184 VSFSFNE
+184 VSFSFND

-207 NSLYSK
+207 NSLFSE
-213 ELTNEAINTAISEV
+213 ELTQQAINDAINQV
-227 EPVEKTYSPG
+227 EPVQKSYSPG

-253 ALEQFN
+253 ALVQFN
-259 FISPDNKQQEYIA
+259 FISPENKQQEYIA
-272 SGLFILLQMFFMG
+272 AGLFVLAQMFFLG
-285 LYFNKQ
+285 LYFNRQ
-291 RANSYTVK
+291 RTNTYSVK
-299 EIFIISIA
+299 EILIISII

-313 AAKFLIPNRTV
+313 SAKFLIPNRTV
-324 LPYIFPFAGFTFA
+324 LPYIYPFAGFTFA
-337 IGTLFGFEAAFV
+337 IGALFGFEAAFV
-349 LSLSLSTIISFGAF
+349 LSLSLSSLISFGAF
-363 DFQSILPFYLI
+363 DFQSLLPFYLL
-374 PSLVGSLILGQGRRV
+374 PSLFGSLILGQGRRI
-389 SVFFSAGFITG
+389 SVFFSAGLVTG
-400 ILSAGIVISIRLL
+400 ILSAGIIIAIRLL

-426 GASIF
+426 GASLF

-507 GSLYHDAGKAA
+507 GALYHDAGKAA

-527 ISEDLNAH
+527 IAGDLNSH

-567 IDFILEHHGT
+567 IDFVKEHHGT

-582 FYVKAVE
+582 FYVKAIE
-589 MNDND
+589 MNGDNSD
-594 SESVDVNDFRYPGPI
+594 EVDVDDFRYPGPI
-609 PQSKETALLMLAD
+609 PQTKETALLMLAD

-630 DKPSNR
+630 DKPTNR
-636 EELEKIIHGVIDFCI
+636 EDLEKIIHGVIDFCI

-667 TIVNSFS
+667 TIVSSFS

-693 PVEQK
+693 PVEPK
-698 EEENETSNLDS
+698 EEVNEA
-709 E
+709 

>member
-1 MINTLEK
+1 MINSLEK
-8 KIRKKENSLVKIL
+8 KIRKKENSLIKIIIL
-21 ILIFT
+21 ILT

-37 ISSRPTAFELTIGSV
+37 ISSRPTAFELSIGSV

-58 APRSLTYKSEV
+58 APRSLTYESEF
-69 LTQQKINA
+69 LTQQKINS
-77 IKNSV
+77 IKNSIT
-82 PPVYLNIDPAISRQQ
+82 PVYLNIDSAISRQQ

-104 LDFITLVRND
+104 LDYITLVRND
-114 NNSDIDQ
+114 SFADINQ

-134 SREIATQLIN
+134 SRDVATQLVN

-154 RETLLVLE
+154 RETLIVLE
-162 QVFRTSIR
+162 QVFRSSIR
-170 DYQVEEAKSRVPNL
+170 DYQVEEAKSRVPTL
-184 VSFSFNE
+184 VSFSFND

-207 NSLYSK
+207 NSLFSE
-213 ELTNEAINTAISEV
+213 ELTQQAINDAISQV
-227 EPVEKTYSPG
+227 EPVQKTYSPG

-253 ALEQFN
+253 ALVQFN
-259 FISPDNKQQEYIA
+259 FISPENKQQEYIA
-272 SGLFILLQMFFMG
+272 SGLFVLVQMFFLG
-285 LYFNKQ
+285 LYFNRQ
-291 RANSYTVK
+291 RTNTYTTK
-299 EIFIISIA
+299 EILIISII

-313 AAKFLIPNRTV
+313 SAKFLIPNRTV
-324 LPYIFPFAGFTFA
+324 LPYIYPFAGFTFA

-349 LSLSLSTIISFGAF
+349 LSLSLSSLISFGAF
-363 DFQSILPFYLI
+363 DFQSLLPFYLL
-374 PSLVGSLILGQGRRV
+374 PSLFGSLILGQGRRI
-389 SVFFSAGFITG
+389 SVFFSAGLVTG
-400 ILSAGIVISIRLL
+400 ILSAVIIIAIRLL

-426 GASIF
+426 GASLF

-476 APGSYQHSLQVANM
+476 APGSYQHSLQVSNM

-527 ISEDLNAH
+527 VSGVINSH

-567 IDFILEHHGT
+567 IDFVKEHHGT

-582 FYVKAVE
+582 FYVKAIE
-589 MNDND
+589 MNSND
-594 SESVDVNDFRYPGPI
+594 SDEVDVNDFRYPGPI

-630 DKPSNR
+630 DKPTNR
-636 EELEKIIHGVIDFCI
+636 EDLEKIIHGVIDFCI

-667 TIVNSFS
+667 TIVSSFS

-693 PVEQK
+693 PVELK
-698 EEENETSNLDS
+698 EEVDEA
-709 E
+709 

>member
-1 MINTLEK
+1 MINSLEK
-8 KIRKKENSLVKIL
+8 KFKKRENSFFKIL
-21 ILIFT
+21 ILILT

-37 ISSRPTAFELTIGSV
+37 ISSRPTAFELSVGSV

-58 APRSLTYKSEV
+58 APRNLTYTSDY
-69 LTQQKINA
+69 LTEQNLIT

-82 PPVYLNIDPAISRQQ
+82 TPVYLNIDPAISRQQ

-104 LDFITLVRND
+104 IDFITLVRND
-114 NNSDIDQ
+114 SYSDLNQ
-121 KINDISNLTHVQV
+121 KINDISNLTHTQI
-134 SREIATQLIN
+134 SREVATQLIN
-144 LDEQTWTSIQ
+144 LDEQTWVSIQ
-154 RETLLVLE
+154 REAILVLE
-162 QVFRTSIR
+162 QVFRATIR
-170 DYQVEEAKSRVPNL
+170 DYQVQEAKQRVPTL
-184 VSFSFNE
+184 ISFSFSEDNSKII
-191 ENLKLID
+191 EN
-198 ALVSPFVVA
+198 LVSPFVVP
-207 NSLYSK
+207 NSLFSK
-213 ELTNEAINTAISEV
+213 ELTDEAINLAIEQV
-227 EPVEKTYSPG
+227 EPVEKSYSPG
-237 EIIIRRGQIID
+237 EIIIRRGQIIE

-253 ALEQFN
+253 ALEKFN
-259 FISPDNKQQEYIA
+259 FISPDNKQQEYFATGI
-272 SGLFILLQMFFMG
+272 FILLQMFFLG
-285 LYFNKQ
+285 LYFSKQ
-291 RANSYTVK
+291 RSNSFSVK
-299 EIFIISIA
+299 EILIISIA

-313 AAKFLIPNRTV
+313 SAKFLIPNRTV

-349 LSLSLSTIISFGAF
+349 LSLSLGSIISFGAF
-363 DFQSILPFYLI
+363 DFQSLLPFYLI
-374 PSLVGSLILGQGRRV
+374 PSLCGSLILGQGRRI
-389 SVFFSAGFITG
+389 SVFFSAGFVTG
-400 ILSAGIVISIRLL
+400 ILSAGVILAIRLL

-426 GASIF
+426 GASLF

-476 APGSYQHSLQVANM
+476 APGSYQHSLQVANL

-507 GSLYHDAGKAA
+507 GALYHDAGKAA

-527 ISEDLNAH
+527 IASDLNSH
-535 DDLDPYLSA
+535 DDLDPYISA
-544 ATIIQHVPDGV
+544 ATIIQHIPDGV
-555 ELAKKYRLPARI
+555 ELSKKYRLPSRI
-567 IDFILEHHGT
+567 TDFVREHHGT

-582 FYVKAVE
+582 FYVKAIE
-589 MNDND
+589 ANNNNADL
-594 SESVDVNDFRYPGPI
+594 VDVNDFRYPGPI
-609 PQSKETALLMLAD
+609 PQSKETAMLMLAD

-630 DKPSNR
+630 DKPTNR
-636 EELEKIIHGVIDFCI
+636 EELEKIIHGVIDFCL

-667 TIVNSFS
+667 IIVTSFS

-693 PVEQK
+693 PVELL
-698 EEENETSNLDS
+698 NEPDKS
-709 E
+709 

>member
-1 MINTLEK
+1 MIKSLEK
-8 KIRKKENSLVKIL
+8 KISKKEHSLTKLIIL
-21 ILIFT
+21 LIT
-26 GIIAFGAIILP
+26 GIIAFGSIILP

-58 APRSLTYKSEV
+58 APRSLTYESNY
-69 LTQQKINA
+69 LTQQRINS

-104 LDFITLVRND
+104 LDYVTLVRND
-114 NNSDIDQ
+114 LNADTNQ
-121 KINDISNLTHVQV
+121 KINDISNLSYIQV
-134 SREIATQLIN
+134 SKDLATKLVN
-144 LDEQTWTSIQ
+144 LDEQTWTAIQ

-170 DYQVEEAKSRVPNL
+170 DYQVEEAKLRVPNL

-191 ENLKLID
+191 ETLKITE
-198 ALVSPFVVA
+198 ALVTPFVVA
-207 NSLYSK
+207 NSLYSE
-213 ELTNEAINTAISEV
+213 ELTEEAINQAIGQV
-227 EPVEKTYSPG
+227 TPVEKTYSPG
-237 EIIIRRGQIID
+237 EIIIRRGQLID
-248 EQTYE
+248 EQTFE
-253 ALEQFN
+253 ALEKFN
-259 FISPDNKQQEYIA
+259 FISPENKRLEYLA
-272 SGLFILLQMFFMG
+272 SGLFILIQMLLLR

-291 RANSYTVK
+291 KPNNFSVR
-299 EIFIISIA
+299 ELLIISIA
-307 FIIFLL
+307 FVIFLL
-313 AAKFLIPNRTV
+313 SAKFLIPNRTV
-324 LPYIFPFAGFTFA
+324 LPYIFPFAGFAFA
-337 IGTLFGFEAAFV
+337 IGTLFGFETAFV
-349 LSLSLSTIISFGAF
+349 LSLSLSSLIAYGSF
-363 DFQSILPFYLI
+363 DFQSLLPFYLI
-374 PSLVGSLILGQGRRV
+374 PSLFGVLILGQGRRV
-389 SVFFSAGFITG
+389 SVFFSAGLMTG
-400 ILSAGIVISIRLL
+400 ILSAVIIIAIRLL

-426 GASIF
+426 GASLF

-444 FFVAQIL
+444 YFVAQIL

-507 GSLYHDAGKAA
+507 GALYHDAGKAS

-527 ISEDLNAH
+527 VGSVLNSH

-544 ATIIQHVPDGV
+544 ATIIQHVPDGA
-555 ELAKKYRLPARI
+555 ELARKYRLPARI
-567 IDFILEHHGT
+567 IDFVNEHHGT
-577 LMTKY
+577 LMVKY
-582 FYVKAVE
+582 FYVKAIE
-589 MNDND
+589 MNGNNPDL
-594 SESVDVNDFRYPGPI
+594 VDVNEFRYPGPI

-630 DKPSNR
+630 DKPTNR
-636 EELEKIIHGVIDFCI
+636 EDLEKIIHGVIDFCI

-656 EDTDL
+656 EDTDI

-667 TIVNSFS
+667 TIVSSFS

-693 PVEQK
+693 PVEQL
-698 EEENETSNLDS
+698 EESNET
-709 E
+709 